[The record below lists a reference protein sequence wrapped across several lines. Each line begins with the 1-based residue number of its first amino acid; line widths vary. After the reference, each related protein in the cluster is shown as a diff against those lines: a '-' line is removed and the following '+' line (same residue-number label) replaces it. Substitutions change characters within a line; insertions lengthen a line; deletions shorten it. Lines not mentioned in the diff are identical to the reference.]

1 MTRTNTNE
9 ISQSLGESEQPVLY
23 SVEGAVARITLN
35 RPEKRN
41 ALNAAVIAGLKD
53 RLHEA
58 SQDQRVRVVVITG
71 AGNDFC
77 SGADL
82 SALHQLTQAT
92 VDENA
97 EDARTLLELFV
108 LIRQLPVP
116 VIAAVR
122 GRALAGGCGLASA
135 CDIVLASA
143 SARFGYPEVKIGFVP
158 AMVMAILRRNVSEKR
173 AFELVSR
180 GAEISAAQACE
191 VGLVNQV
198 FPEETFDDGVGS
210 YVKDFEKLS
219 RSAVSLTKTLLYQMD
234 GLSFSAALETGA
246 DVNVIA
252 RLTKDCQERVAKF
265 LSKSSPGAKAS
276 S

>member
-1 MTRTNTNE
+1 MTQTDT
-9 ISQSLGESEQPVLY
+9 EQQPLLY
-23 SVEGAVARITLN
+23 SVDGAVARITLN

-41 ALNAAVIAGLKD
+41 ALNAAVIAGLKEKL
-53 RLHEA
+53 REA
-58 SQDQRVRVVVITG
+58 SNDDRVRVVVIAG
-71 AGNDFC
+71 AGKDFC

-82 SALHQLTQAT
+82 SALQQITQAS
-92 VDENA
+92 VDVNA

-116 VIAAVR
+116 VIAAVK
-122 GRALAGGCGLASA
+122 GRALAGGAGLATS
-135 CDIVLASA
+135 CDIVLAST
-143 SARFGYPEVKIGFVP
+143 SARFGYPEVKIGFVA

-173 AFELVSR
+173 AFALLTR
-180 GAEISAAQACE
+180 GAEISAQQALE
-191 VGLVNQV
+191 FGLVNEV
-198 FPEETFDDGVGS
+198 YADESFDDDVAR
-210 YVKDFEKLS
+210 YVSDFQKLS

-234 GLSFSAALETGA
+234 GLSFSAALQTGA

-265 LSKSSPGAKAS
+265 LNKAGQDVKAS